1 MRDTTKE
8 LNQVIA
14 AAHAGEKLHSLA
26 GKVLQLQ
33 TADKFRLAAALLD
46 LGMVGLA
53 ETVGKRAGQEIELAR
68 LLASPEKAAT
78 KDARGAK

>member
-1 MRDTTKE
+1 MKDTTKE

-14 AAHAGEKLHSLA
+14 AAHAGENLAKLA

-33 TADKFRLAAALLD
+33 TADKFRLAASLLD

-53 ETVGKRAGQEIELAR
+53 ETVGKRATQEIELAR
-68 LLASPEKAAT
+68 LLGKTTPEAT
-78 KDARGAK
+78 R